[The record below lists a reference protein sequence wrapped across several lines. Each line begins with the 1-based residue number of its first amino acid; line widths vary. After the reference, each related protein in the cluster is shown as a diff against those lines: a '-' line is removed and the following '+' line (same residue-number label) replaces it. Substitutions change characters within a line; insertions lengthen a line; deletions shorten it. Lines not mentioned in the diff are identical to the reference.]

1 MPHHTDHPD
10 VREVK
15 GKGRV
20 VLGCM
25 NSLSPRGRLLSLS
38 SVVMWRVLGGHGMP
52 AACRLTG
59 AGGVVNTEARGGRRV
74 SG

>member
-25 NSLSPRGRLLSLS
+25 NSLSLRARTPF
-38 SVVMWRVLGGHGMP
+38 VVVLGP
-52 AACRLTG
+52 DV
-59 AGGVVNTEARGGRRV
+59 AGLWRAWHARGV
-74 SG
+74 QAH